1 MEDVK
6 LARMMEAHRDEALA
20 LANVTAGLMSAMIP
34 NLKGSGVDPAHVIYN
49 YMDIAQKVIDES
61 TRRVAERNKY

>member
-1 MEDVK
+1 MADVK
-6 LARMMEAHRDEALA
+6 LASMIDAHRDETIA
-20 LANVTAGLMSAMIP
+20 LANVTVVLMSAMIP
-34 NLKGSGVDPAHVIYN
+34 NLRANGVDLTHVIHN